1 MTARRSPPIHAVVLA
16 GGAGERFWPASRRHH
31 PKPLLEVVGGQSL
44 LDATVQRARRFARD
58 RVWLVCGTEHAG
70 AMRSAS
76 GLPASRVLVEPQR
89 RNTAMAVAWAA
100 QRIVS
105 DDPEAVMAVLS
116 ADHHIPNVAAFA
128 SDVRLSARAAA
139 AADVLVTFGVKPTR
153 PETGYGYIH
162 LGKPA
167 SSGFPGLRRV
177 RSFVEKPD
185 AATARRYL
193 RSRDYRW
200 NAGIFVFKARTIL
213 DEIAVCAPDLDRA
226 LEPLRRSS
234 RRRAQIEQSYARAPS
249 LPIDVAVMERSER
262 VWSRPVDFA
271 WSDVGTWQSLAE
283 QLGVGQPAVR
293 KRGRPHADGG
303 TRVIEGE
310 VLEHASDRNLVWARD
325 RVVALV
331 GVEDLAVIDT
341 GDALLI
347 AKLDRSAEVRELVA
361 RLKRDGRS
369 DLT

>member
-1 MTARRSPPIHAVVLA
+1 M
-16 GGAGERFWPASRRHH
+16 
-31 PKPLLEVVGGQSL
+31 LEVVGGQSL
-44 LDATVQRARRFARD
+44 LDATLRRARRFARD
-58 RVWLVCGTEHAG
+58 RVWLVCGNEHAR
-70 AMRSAS
+70 AMRTAT
-76 GLPASRVLVEPQR
+76 GLPASRVLVEPRR

-105 DDPEAVMAVLS
+105 EDPDAVMAVLS
-116 ADHHIPNVAAFA
+116 ADHHIPDAAAFA
-128 SDVRLSARAAA
+128 SDIRLSARAAA

-153 PETGYGYIH
+153 PETGYGYIQ

-167 SSGFPGLRRV
+167 SSAYPGLRSV
-177 RSFVEKPD
+177 RRFVEKPD

-200 NAGIFVFKARTIL
+200 NAGIFVWKARTIL

-226 LEPLRRSS
+226 LAPLRRSS
-234 RRRAQIEQSYARAPS
+234 RRRAQVEQCYSRAPS
-249 LPIDVAVMERSER
+249 LPIDVAVMERSKR

-283 QLGVGQPAVR
+283 ELGVGQR
-293 KRGRPHADGG
+293 KAPRGRRGRGQDQGG
-303 TRVIEGE
+303 SRVIEGE
-310 VLEHASDRNLVWARD
+310 LLQHASDRNLVWAPD
-325 RVVALV
+325 RLVALV

-341 GDALLI
+341 GDALLV
-347 AKLDRSAEVRELVA
+347 AKLDRSSEVRELVA
-361 RLKRDGRS
+361 SLKRQGRS